1 MSSTTYLMLRSAPSR
16 RRLRRLLRV
25 AANASG
31 RLLGAAQKAQ
41 AAGRGVWRE

>member
-1 MSSTTYLMLRSAPSR
+1 MSSTTYLMLRSA
-16 RRLRRLLRV
+16 LLERSPAGGRV

-31 RLLGAAQKAQ
+31 QLLGAEQKAQ